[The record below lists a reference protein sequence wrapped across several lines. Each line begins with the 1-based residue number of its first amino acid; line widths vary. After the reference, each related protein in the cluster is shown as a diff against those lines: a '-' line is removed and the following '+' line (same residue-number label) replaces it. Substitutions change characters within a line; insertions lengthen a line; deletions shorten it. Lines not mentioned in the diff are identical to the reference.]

1 MIRVSDTIRFQT
13 DVLTASLSLKAENQ
27 SFKMARHII
36 LRRHFGC
43 WPLHDP
49 FLKQV
54 LIDDP
59 SNVNPTPQLK
69 LILLGWVV
77 LEPKIQPLKGGGS
90 KPQSCPTE
98 KRPNEYSLY
107 YTRKFT
113 EKLPAISKK
122 KNPEIYRFKNGVRN
136 MKM

>member
-1 MIRVSDTIRFQT
+1 
-13 DVLTASLSLKAENQ
+13 
-27 SFKMARHII
+27 MARHII

-54 LIDDP
+54 LLEDP
-59 SNVNPTPQLK
+59 SSVNPTPQIK

-77 LEPKIQPLKGGGS
+77 LEPKIQPLLGGRS

-98 KRPNEYSLY
+98 KTTSNEYSLY
-107 YTRKFT
+107 YPKKLI
-113 EKLPAISKK
+113 EKLPVMST
-122 KNPEIYRFKNGVRN
+122 
-136 MKM
+136 KMGSVT